1 MGRGSR
7 REDCGSGGGTSVLSN
22 GVSSRARYGA
32 HIADVGDPR
41 ALAADERCG
50 GVVPPGRPE
59 ARNSA
64 SGARWPPAS
73 RARQPGRRSRKRR
86 ASSVS
91 APRPPWRAV
100 ASRRARRRRRRRGHR
115 IPPPIGA
122 RRAETHTPREAPCS
136 SRGPPAASVDLSQAR
151 ARTTR
156 GARSRCYPTTGGH
169 PEQPRQGTRGARAP
183 ITTPTPPRKSRRRRT
198 QGRRRA
204 SWPEGRA
211 CAVRG
216 CPWTS
221 APTKLVLAA
230 GFVSRAN
237 HLCEMPKR
245 GSKIEDLAPI
255 G

>member
-1 MGRGSR
+1 MTRASPTWAIHALSPRTSAAAVWCRRGVPR
-7 REDCGSGGGTSVLSN
+7 RGI
-22 GVSSRARYGA
+22 RR
-32 HIADVGDPR
+32 R
-41 ALAADERCG
+41 
-50 GVVPPGRPE
+50 
-59 ARNSA
+59 
-64 SGARWPPAS
+64 GARWPPAS

-156 GARSRCYPTTGGH
+156 ERVVVVTRRQVGTRSSQGGDARGAGANNHANAAAKIATAADEADDARHGQKVAPARSGMPMDIGSDEAGARG
-169 PEQPRQGTRGARAP
+169 
-183 ITTPTPPRKSRRRRT
+183 
-198 QGRRRA
+198 
-204 SWPEGRA
+204 W
-211 CAVRG
+211 
-216 CPWTS
+216 
-221 APTKLVLAA
+221 
-230 GFVSRAN
+230 FVSRAN